1 MSNEEIKSTAK
12 KDYVFK
18 TRNLNFWYSRK
29 TKQALFDINLDI
41 ERNKTTALIGPSGCG
56 KSTYIK
62 LLNRIHDL
70 DPDCSYDGQITFN
83 GINLKDKKA
92 ISDIDLRQRVGM
104 IFQQPTIFPLSIF
117 DNIAVGLRNI
127 GIRDKK
133 ELEQR
138 VIEALKKAAIY
149 EEVKDKLNVSASQLS
164 GGQKQRLCIARTIAL
179 KPEVLLMDEP
189 TSALDPIATQKIE
202 NLINELHGDYTI
214 VIVTHSMAQ
223 AQRISDQTVFF
234 LDGKIIEDS
243 PTRAM
248 FTKPLKKQT
257 KDYIMGKIG

>member
-1 MSNEEIKSTAK
+1 
-12 KDYVFK
+12 
-18 TRNLNFWYSRK
+18 
-29 TKQALFDINLDI
+29 
-41 ERNKTTALIGPSGCG
+41 
-56 KSTYIK
+56 
-62 LLNRIHDL
+62 
-70 DPDCSYDGQITFN
+70 
-83 GINLKDKKA
+83 
-92 ISDIDLRQRVGM
+92 M

-248 FTKPLKKQT
+248 FTKPLKKQS